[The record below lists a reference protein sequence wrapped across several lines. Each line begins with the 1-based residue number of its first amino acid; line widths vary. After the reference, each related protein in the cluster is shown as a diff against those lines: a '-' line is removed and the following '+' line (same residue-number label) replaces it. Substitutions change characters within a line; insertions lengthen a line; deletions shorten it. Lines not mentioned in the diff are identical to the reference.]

1 MEQKKRL
8 GLNSLLF
15 ALSLAVPAMGQANM
29 VGQVKTYEFKGC
41 VETTLNQ
48 NPEMSVSAMH
58 IEQAKSALTEASHSR
73 LPQITASFTAS
84 NSNNALNV
92 FGMKLQQRQATFA
105 DFGFAEFD
113 QTNPN
118 ILNVAAADL
127 NEPDAH
133 TDYNT
138 RIEMLIPVYNGG
150 KISSYEDQAKAMIQA
165 AQHGDNAVQQVLTF
179 NVYKAYEAVHTARA
193 YIEVARQA
201 VLAADAYVKTT
212 ANLVEQGVLVR
223 SELLSAKVN
232 QSNARMGLEKAQ
244 NQEKIALESLKM
256 LMALDPADQFEIG
269 QRVDM
274 SLPADSVE
282 DLLSMSMS
290 KNPQLEAKRKQ
301 VTSSYAAVGASK
313 AGLYPSFNIMARQD
327 WNDDEIGFD
336 SSSYTVAGVVSWKI
350 TDFGVTSSGVDK
362 ATAAAKA
369 EEAQLRSQENQL
381 RLGLITAWNK
391 LDVAK
396 KQVHVNQLAQQQAEE
411 AQRLVMKRYKNGV
424 ATMTEVLASQ
434 ALLDKARAEVVAATY
449 EQNIQTAKLR
459 LQTGTMDLASL

>member
-1 MEQKKRL
+1 MEQKNRL

-48 NPEMSVSAMH
+48 NPEMSVSAMR
-58 IEQAKSALTEASHSR
+58 IEQAKSALSEASHSR

-84 NSNNALNV
+84 NSDNALNV

-105 DFGFAEFD
+105 DFGFADMNEGLD
-113 QTNPN
+113 YVPG
-118 ILNVAAADL
+118 DL

-165 AQHGDNAVQQVLTF
+165 AQHGDNAVKQVLTF
-179 NVYKAYEAVHTARA
+179 NVYKAYEAVHTSRA

-212 ANLVEQGVLVR
+212 GNLVEQGVLVR

-301 VTSSYAAVGASK
+301 VSSSYAAVGASK